1 VETRTGDTG
10 SAARARQ
17 RKRLPEA
24 LITTPESLS
33 LLLSYKHA
41 AQRFQHLDAV
51 IVDEWHE
58 LLGSKRGVQLELC
71 LAWLRA
77 RRPGLPVWGL
87 SATLGNLD
95 QAMAVLLGGGQG
107 GPPGGER
114 IAGDSPKTLTVRG
127 LCPDQVDR
135 FPWAGHL
142 GLAQLQPVIDY
153 LEQGR
158 TALLFTNTRAQAEL
172 WFEALAKARL
182 DWITEIGLHHGSIDR
197 RLRQK
202 LEQGLRDGAFR
213 CVVCTSSLDLGVDFS
228 PVDRVVPCA
237 WTCWCSTW

>member
-1 VETRTGDTG
+1 MPTAADGLAAVDAWFARQGWSPAPFQRRGWAAFRDGRSGLIHSPTGSGKSLAAWLGPVSRALDRGDRGGGLRVLWITPLRALAEDTAGNLREALDGVGLDWRVETRTGDTG

-77 RRPGLPVWGL
+77 RPACRC
-87 SATLGNLD
+87 
-95 QAMAVLLGGGQG
+95 GGC
-107 GPPGGER
+107 PP
-114 IAGDSPKTLTVRG
+114 
-127 LCPDQVDR
+127 
-135 FPWAGHL
+135 PWAIWTRPWRCCSAARKAGNPAVSAL
-142 GLAQLQPVIDY
+142 P
-153 LEQGR
+153 E
-158 TALLFTNTRAQAEL
+158 TAPR
-172 WFEALAKARL
+172 
-182 DWITEIGLHHGSIDR
+182 H
-197 RLRQK
+197 
-202 LEQGLRDGAFR
+202 
-213 CVVCTSSLDLGVDFS
+213 
-228 PVDRVVPCA
+228 
-237 WTCWCSTW
+237 

>member
-1 VETRTGDTG
+1 
-10 SAARARQ
+10 
-17 RKRLPEA
+17 
-24 LITTPESLS
+24 
-33 LLLSYKHA
+33 
-41 AQRFQHLDAV
+41 
-51 IVDEWHE
+51 
-58 LLGSKRGVQLELC
+58 

-95 QAMAVLLGGGQG
+95 QAMAVLLGGEQG
-107 GPPGGER
+107 GEPSGER

-153 LEQGR
+153 LEEGR

-228 PVDRVVPCA
+228 PVERVVQVGSPKGVARLMQRAGRSGHRPGADSEILCVPSHAFELVEIAAARRA
-237 WTCWCSTW
+237 WAAGRVEARPPLTLCL